1 MISLAAHS
9 LKSTGK
15 PGGGERWADRTVVS
29 AGLQFKDYAQ

>member
-15 PGGGERWADRTVVS
+15 PSGRETVAGRTVVS
-29 AGLQFKDYAQ
+29 AGLQFIGE